1 MTLLIKTLGESVER
15 MKLIIPKQHG
25 AWGMLLIPF
34 ILGVLIGKGTW
45 YHIPLFFAWL
55 FVYLA
60 TYPLLMYVKQPRK
73 KYYLYYFFLYF
84 SVACVFAIVALIYE
98 WRILLFSI
106 VMLPCFFINI
116 YYSRQKNERA
126 LLNDIFAIIL
136 FCIGGII
143 SYYFTMKT
151 VDEKACVIV
160 VISFLYF
167 MGSTFYVKSMIR
179 EKKNPTYRLVSWG
192 YHSLLVIITLI
203 VSPWFSIIFIPSLV
217 RSIIFYG
224 RNISILKLGILEIVN
239 SIYFFI
245 TVMLLAKAL
254 L

>member
-1 MTLLIKTLGESVER
+1 

-45 YHIPLFFAWL
+45 YHIPLFLAWL

-73 KYYLYYFFLYF
+73 KYYLHSFFLYF
-84 SVACVFAIVALIYE
+84 SVACVCAIIALIYE
-98 WRILLFSI
+98 WRIVFFSI
-106 VMLPCFFINI
+106 IMLPCFFINI
-116 YYSRQKNERA
+116 YFSRQKNERA
-126 LLNDIFAIIL
+126 LLNDTCAIIL

-151 VDEKACVIV
+151 VDEKIWV
-160 VISFLYF
+160 VATISFLYF
-167 MGSTFYVKSMIR
+167 MGSTFYVKTMIR
-179 EKKNPTYRLVSWG
+179 EKKNPTYRFVSWG
-192 YHSLLVIITLI
+192 YHSLLVIVTLI
-203 VSPWFSIIFIPSLV
+203 VSPWFTIAFIPSLI
-217 RSIIFYG
+217 RSILFYG
-224 RNISILKLGILEIVN
+224 RNISILKVGILESIN
-239 SIYFFI
+239 SIYFF
-245 TVMLLAKAL
+245 VSVVLLVRAL

>member
-73 KYYLYYFFLYF
+73 KYYLYYFFLYS

-116 YYSRQKNERA
+116 YYSHQKNERA

-151 VDEKACVIV
+151 VDEKACVIA

-179 EKKNPTYRLVSWG
+179 EKKNPMYRLVSWG
-192 YHSLLVIITLI
+192 YHSLLMIITLI

-245 TVMLLAKAL
+245 TAMLLAKAL

>member
-1 MTLLIKTLGESVER
+1 

-34 ILGVLIGKGTW
+34 VLGILIGKGTW
-45 YHIPLFFAWL
+45 YHIPLFLAWL

-73 KYYLYYFFLYF
+73 KYYLHCFFLYF
-84 SVACVFAIVALIYE
+84 SVAFVCAIIALMYE
-98 WRILLFSI
+98 WRIVFFSI
-106 VMLPCFFINI
+106 IMIPCFFINI

-126 LLNDIFAIIL
+126 LLNDICAIIL

-151 VDEKACVIV
+151 VDEKIWVIAT
-160 VISFLYF
+160 ISFLYF
-167 MGSTFYVKSMIR
+167 MGSTFYVKTMIR
-179 EKKNPTYRLVSWG
+179 EKKNPTYRFVSWG
-192 YHSLLVIITLI
+192 YHSLLVIATLI
-203 VSPWFSIIFIPSLV
+203 VSPWFTIAFIPSLV
-217 RSIIFYG
+217 RSILLYG
-224 RNISILKLGILEIVN
+224 RNISILKVGVLETLN

-245 TVMLLAKAL
+245 STILLVKAFM
-254 L
+254 

>member
-1 MTLLIKTLGESVER
+1 

-34 ILGVLIGKGTW
+34 ILGILIGKGTW
-45 YHIPLFFAWL
+45 YHIPLFLAWL

-73 KYYLYYFFLYF
+73 QHYLHSFFLYF
-84 SVACVFAIVALIYE
+84 SVACVCAIIALIYE
-98 WRILLFSI
+98 WRIMFFSI
-106 VMLPCFFINI
+106 IMLPCFFVNI
-116 YYSRQKNERA
+116 YFSRKKNERA
-126 LLNDIFAIIL
+126 LLNDMCAIIL

-151 VDEKACVIV
+151 VDEKIWV
-160 VISFLYF
+160 VATISFLYF
-167 MGSTFYVKSMIR
+167 MGSTFFVKTMIR

-192 YHSLLVIITLI
+192 YHSLLVIATLI
-203 VSPWFSIIFIPSLV
+203 VSPWFTIAFIPSLI
-217 RSIIFYG
+217 RSLLLYG
-224 RNISILKLGILEIVN
+224 RDISILKVGILESIN
-239 SIYFFI
+239 SIYFFVSVI
-245 TVMLLAKAL
+245 MLARAL